1 MFASMTLF
9 GVNSQTTYTVR
20 DEVYRR
26 VDDLCRRAG
35 VLGPSTFSPVT
46 GRVLV
51 IALDRID
58 VESLGETDRAEY
70 GRLYRSLTGENY
82 LFEDDGFAFDIDA
95 MSDARTVPYT
105 RLMAAYRS
113 EKLRLE
119 NTLRSRRERRLRPR
133 SSSRAA
139 EGPADDLGRDG
150 DPGLQK

>member
-1 MFASMTLF
+1 MKRSLSVVLVLLMFASMTLF

-70 GRLYRSLTGENY
+70 GRLYRSLTGESY

-95 MSDARTVPYT
+95 MINLEGFVADYDDFDYANTASGFGPDRRNETLLPY
-105 RLMAAYRS
+105 R
-113 EKLRLE
+113 
-119 NTLRSRRERRLRPR
+119 
-133 SSSRAA
+133 
-139 EGPADDLGRDG
+139 
-150 DPGLQK
+150 